1 MFIKGLLLGQRGSIW
16 NRCVT
21 CESNVCSEQTSE
33 NLVDKILDELKKK
46 SMTFE
51 ISECLGSQY
60 YHSLITFSLLK

>member
-1 MFIKGLLLGQRGSIW
+1 M
-16 NRCVT
+16 T

-33 NLVDKILDELKKK
+33 NLVDKILAQLKKK

-60 YHSLITFSLLK
+60 YHSLMTFSLLK